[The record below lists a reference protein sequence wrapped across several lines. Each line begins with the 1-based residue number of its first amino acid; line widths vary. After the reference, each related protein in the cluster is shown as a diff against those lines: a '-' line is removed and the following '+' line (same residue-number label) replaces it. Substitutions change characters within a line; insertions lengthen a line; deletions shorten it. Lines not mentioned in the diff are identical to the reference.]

1 MVKLAMHSGLSDEA
15 YFITRAKELETS
27 SPDEARAWLL
37 TAKTLFPRSFSIQ
50 VRGKKWEFV

>member
-1 MVKLAMHSGLSDEA
+1 MVKLAMHSGPSDEG
-15 YFITRAKELETS
+15 YFISRAKELETS

-50 VRGKKWEFV
+50 VSTKETELE